1 MTPKPKDAW
10 HILRAD
16 PEFNEALAALIAA
29 MATRD
34 GIKPTK
40 SHAIRR
46 AVIYTERMMRIT
58 EKEQN
63 DVE

>member
-10 HILRAD
+10 HILRAN
-16 PEFNEALAALIAA
+16 PEFNEALAALIAVMTA
-29 MATRD
+29 RD

-46 AVIYTERMMRIT
+46 AVIYTERMMRT
-58 EKEQN
+58 AEKEQDN
-63 DVE
+63 VK

>member
-29 MATRD
+29 MAMRD